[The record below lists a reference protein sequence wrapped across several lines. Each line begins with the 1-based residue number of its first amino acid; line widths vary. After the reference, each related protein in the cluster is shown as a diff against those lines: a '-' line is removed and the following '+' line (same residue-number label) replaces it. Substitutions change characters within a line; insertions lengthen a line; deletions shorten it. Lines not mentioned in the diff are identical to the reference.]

1 MYRIL
6 DTRGS
11 GKTSRLMLLVKEN
24 NGILVCAD
32 PHSMRIKA
40 HAYGL
45 TGFDIISYS
54 EFANKEYNTTKACY
68 IDELESYM
76 RFINQGTH
84 IGGYTLS
91 IE

>member
-32 PHSMRIKA
+32 PHSMRVKA

-45 TGFDIISYS
+45 TGFDIISYND
-54 EFANKEYNTTKACY
+54 FKNREYDTTKPCF
-68 IDELESYM
+68 IDELENYV
-76 RFINQGTH
+76 RFINQGTY

-91 IE
+91 VE

>member
-32 PHSMRIKA
+32 PHSMRVKA

-45 TGFDIISYS
+45 TGFDIISYNDYHNADYDLDKPC
-54 EFANKEYNTTKACY
+54 FV
-68 IDELESYM
+68 DELENYIK
-76 RFINQGTH
+76 FLGGNLN
-84 IGGYTLS
+84 GYTIS
-91 IE
+91 IEE